1 MQKMTRAETEQ
12 HIRSLDLRQNAI
24 KILINSFYGAFGN
37 RYFYFHNNEIAQSI
51 TLQGQDLIK
60 FSIKAVNH
68 YFSSRWHLDIELHE
82 KLGIVGR
89 QIKPIEKEAA
99 IYTDTDSVYI
109 CFDYAIQS
117 VEGLSEE
124 LTNEQSLEFCLLI
137 NRHRLKDYFKQ
148 AFSRY
153 ASHFHTDNRQDFELE
168 NISRSAI
175 WLAKK
180 KYILKVSYK
189 DNKKE
194 EILSKEF
201 LIIKGLEAIQAA
213 YPIWARN
220 HLYKLYDYF
229 LTIGS
234 TLDLENDLIPKLTE
248 IRDEMNSL
256 PIDDIAFNFAI
267 RVYDDYVKKL
277 VPLQLE
283 KGISIYARA
292 AAYHNHIIKKTGN
305 QKYNLI
311 QSGSKVRFYYAE
323 PNDYEFDIFAYAPG
337 SYPEEF
343 ALPIDRQQQFF
354 RLIIEPINKLLK
366 AMGYPELTSSL
377 SRNVEI
383 IKTRSRKKDFTDEE
397 TYPLYAVHS
406 ETLEYTEIP
415 EICQSYIG
423 NSNAVI
429 PPDLMTTY
437 LSYVSKYGLNTVIV
451 PKHELT
457 KYRDRI
463 AKKLGIQVDDP
474 FAIPVEV
481 MQVHLRENGWSEII
495 NSPEGG
501 SWLQT
506 DKYEKAVKQG
516 KDYYKMGYDLAK
528 AYKLATKPKPIKAVE
543 ETA

>member
-1 MQKMTRAETEQ
+1 MNKTEKEQ
-12 HIRSLDLRQNAI
+12 LIKSLDLKQNAI

-60 FSIKAVNH
+60 FSIRAVNH
-68 YFSSRWHLDIELHE
+68 YFRSKWHLDHELHE
-82 KLGIVGR
+82 KLGIAGR
-89 QIKPIEKEAA
+89 EIIPIDKDAA

-117 VEGLSEE
+117 VPGLSQE
-124 LTNEQSLEFCLLI
+124 LSSTDQLQFVLSI

-148 AFSRY
+148 AFQKY
-153 ASHFHTDNRQDFELE
+153 ATHFHTDNRQDFELE

-194 EILSKEF
+194 ELLNKEF

-213 YPIWARN
+213 YPKWART
-220 HLYKLYDYF
+220 HLYTLYDY
-229 LTIGS
+229 LAEIG
-234 TLDLENDLIPKLTE
+234 TDLDLERDLIPKLME
-248 IRDEMNSL
+248 IRSEFDTL
-256 PIDDIAFNFAI
+256 PIDDIAFNFAV

-292 AAYHNHIIKKTGN
+292 AAYHNHLIKKTGN

-311 QSGSKVRFYYAE
+311 QSGSKVRFYYAA
-323 PNDYEFDIFAYAPG
+323 PNEHEFDIFAYAPG
-337 SYPEEF
+337 AYPEEI
-343 ALPIDRQQQFF
+343 ALPIDKQQQFF
-354 RLIIEPINKLLK
+354 RLIVEPVNKIIA
-366 AMGYPELTSSL
+366 AMGYPQLTISL
-377 SRNVEI
+377 TRQVEI
-383 IKTRSRKKDFTDEE
+383 VKSRSRSKEFTDEE

-406 ETLEYTEIP
+406 STLEYEPISEKIQAFVGDPDAKIP
-415 EICQSYIG
+415 EE
-423 NSNAVI
+423 
-429 PPDLMTTY
+429 LTMLY
-437 LSYVSKYGLNTVIV
+437 LSSVSKFGLNTVIV

-457 KYRDRI
+457 KYRDRV
-463 AKKLGIQVDDP
+463 AKKLGITVDDP
-474 FAIPVEV
+474 FAKTPTE
-481 MQVHLRENGWSEII
+481 MAQFLMENGWTEVI
-495 NSPEGG
+495 EG
-501 SWLQT
+501 SWMPT
-506 DKYEKAVKQG
+506 DKFEKALKQG
-516 KDYYKMGYDLAK
+516 KDYYQMSLFTAD
-528 AYKLATKPKPIKAVE
+528 AYKKASKAKPKPKTE